1 MFLSHDLQE
10 LIDEIKAAIEALRSS
25 LTSENADEIRAKVE
39 ETQKAIMKIGTEL
52 SKKGGAGGDSAGD
65 AAQEPEVKE
74 AEYEEPKNND
84 KK

>member
-1 MFLSHDLQE
+1 MQE
-10 LIDEIKAAIEALRSS
+10 LVDEIKAAIEALRTAM
-25 LTSENADEIRAKVE
+25 TSENPDEIKSKNE
-39 ETQKAIMKIGTEL
+39 ELQKAIMKIGTEL
-52 SKKGGAGGDSAGD
+52 SKKAGGDGGDASGD